1 MLSLANGTVDGY
13 LSRVLINVPGLL
25 ESTQLFFPEKV
36 LNLRTSMVFKRG
48 LC

>member
-13 LSRVLINVPGLL
+13 LSRVLINVPGLS
-25 ESTQLFFPEKV
+25 ESPHLFFPEV
-36 LNLRTSMVFKRG
+36 LNLRISMVFRRG